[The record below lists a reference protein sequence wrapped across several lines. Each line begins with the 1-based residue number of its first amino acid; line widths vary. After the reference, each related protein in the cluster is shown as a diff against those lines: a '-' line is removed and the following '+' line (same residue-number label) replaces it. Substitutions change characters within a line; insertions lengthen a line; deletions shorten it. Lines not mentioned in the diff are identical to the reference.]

1 MLVIKNNIILG
12 KKSPQN
18 LKFRTLF
25 PVQGRQ
31 KIGTFLPTFLFLETF
46 FPATHLHRF
55 VVSYA

>member
-18 LKFRTLF
+18 IKLRTLF
-25 PVQGRQ
+25 PVLGRQ
-31 KIGTFLPTFLFLETF
+31 KIGTVLPTFLFLETF